1 MPKLK
6 SNKHILN
13 IRVEF
18 TQKDSYSFRD
28 VDWAIRVEDI
38 KTKKEVHDER
48 SRCEGHVRYQVRKL
62 ERNFGLKL
70 QAKVVSRSIIDGGYV
85 EVYVTN
91 MTMKPGV
98 GYSGGGGTVNV

>member
-28 VDWAIRVEDI
+28 VDWAINFWKGYINQISGHKVLEI
-38 KTKKEVHDER
+38 KEEHEN
-48 SRCEGHVRYQVRKL
+48 S
-62 ERNFGLKL
+62 
-70 QAKVVSRSIIDGGYV
+70 
-85 EVYVTN
+85 
-91 MTMKPGV
+91 
-98 GYSGGGGTVNV
+98 